1 MSTPSTDR
9 ASLPHTTGAPPLSPM
24 TFRPMLMEKVWGGDR
39 LSRFGKSVAPGARIG
54 ESWELADMAS
64 TSASGAGG
72 GAAHSVIETGPMAG
86 RTLREAIAAYG
97 HRLLGSSRPMSHG
110 GVGEFPL
117 LIKYL
122 DAREDLSVQVHPSPE
137 YARHHPGAHL
147 KTECWYIL
155 HAEPGARIYK
165 GVRPGVTRA
174 AFESALRSG
183 NGRGVV
189 ELLESVPAVAGECHN
204 LPSGTVHALGAGVLV
219 AEVQTPSDT
228 TFRVYD
234 WGRTGRELHIEQAMA
249 CIDFHPAPAATRHGG
264 ASAASSGASG
274 GGSGA
279 ASGGGGGVGGGGGGG
294 AGSRWSRLVTTS
306 FFTLDESRPSA
317 SASVPVHSDPGDA
330 CIVLMCIAGA
340 AELRSDDGSFPA
352 MVLPAGRT
360 VLVPAEVSGRCR
372 VEGGPGGAT
381 VLRAGV

>member
-1 MSTPSTDR
+1 
-9 ASLPHTTGAPPLSPM
+9 M

-39 LSRFGKSVAPGARIG
+39 LSRFGKSVAPGARVG

-72 GAAHSVIETGPMAG
+72 AAAHSVIETGPMAG
-86 RTLREAIAAYG
+86 RTLREAIGVYG
-97 HRLLGSSRPMSHG
+97 HRLLGSARPMSHG

-155 HAEPGARIYK
+155 HAEPGAKIYK

-174 AFESALRSG
+174 AFESALRTG

-189 ELLESVPAVAGECHN
+189 ELLESVPAAAGECHN

-234 WGRTGRELHIEQAMA
+234 WGRTGRELHIEQALA
-249 CIDFHPAPAATRHGG
+249 CIDWKPAPAATRYGG
-264 ASAASSGASG
+264 AGGSAAG
-274 GGSGA
+274 GGSA
-279 ASGGGGGVGGGGGGG
+279 GG
-294 AGSRWSRLVTTS
+294 AGGAWCRLVTTS
-306 FFTLDESRPSA
+306 FFTLDEARPSA
-317 SASVPVHSDPGDA
+317 GASVSVRSEPGDA
-330 CIVLMCIAGA
+330 CIVLMCTAGA
-340 AELRSDDGSFPA
+340 AELRSDDASFPP
-352 MVLPAGRT
+352 MPLSAGRT

-372 VEGGPGGAT
+372 VGGGVGGAT
-381 VLRAGV
+381 VLRAAV

>member
-1 MSTPSTDR
+1 MSTPGTDR

-39 LSRFGKSVAPGARIG
+39 LSRFGKVVAPGARIG

-72 GAAHSVIETGPMAG
+72 AAAHSVIETGPMAG
-86 RTLREAIAAYG
+86 RTLREAIGVYG
-97 HRLLGSSRPMSHG
+97 HRLLGSARPMAQG
-110 GVGEFPL
+110 GGGGGAFPL

-137 YARHHPGAHL
+137 YARTHPGAHL

-165 GVRPGVTRA
+165 GVRPGVTRE

-183 NGRGVV
+183 SGQGVV
-189 ELLESVPAVAGECHN
+189 ELLGSVPAVAGECHN

-234 WGRTGRELHIEQAMA
+234 WGRTGRELHIEQALA
-249 CIDFHPAPAATRHGG
+249 CIEFHSAPAATRYGG
-264 ASAASSGASG
+264 AGGAESG
-274 GGSGA
+274 GGERGGGE
-279 ASGGGGGVGGGGGGG
+279 SGGGGGG
-294 AGSRWSRLVTTS
+294 WHRLVTTS
-306 FFTLDESRPSA
+306 FFTLDEVRPGA
-317 SASVPVHSDPGDA
+317 GASVPVRSEPGDA

-352 MVLPAGRT
+352 VALSAGRT

-372 VEGGPGGAT
+372 VVAGASGST

>member
-1 MSTPSTDR
+1 MSTPGTDR

-39 LSRFGKSVAPGARIG
+39 LSRFGKVVAPGARIG

-174 AFESALRSG
+174 AFETALRSG

-234 WGRTGRELHIEQAMA
+234 WGRTGRELHIEQALA

-274 GGSGA
+274 G
-279 ASGGGGGVGGGGGGG
+279 ASGGGGGGAAGVGG
-294 AGSRWSRLVTTS
+294 AVSRWSRLVTTS
-306 FFTLDESRPSA
+306 FFTLDESRPGA
-317 SASVPVHSDPGDA
+317 GASVPVRSEPGDA

-340 AELRSDDGSFPA
+340 AELCSDDGSFPA
-352 MVLPAGRT
+352 MTLAAGRT
-360 VLVPAEVSGRCR
+360 VLVPAEISGRCR
-372 VEGGPGGAT
+372 VAGGPDGAT